1 MDIVIISVANPI
13 LIGLYEDRKLIK
25 TFTQDGKSS
34 DIIPKIFSEILDEYA
49 LKRVF
54 YVNSPGSYMAIKVA
68 YVFLKTICIVKNI
81 ELFASSG
88 FNFNQ
93 NSPIKALGKKYFINN
108 SGSIHIDFIN
118 ENEKLY
124 DFVLPNILDEQIF
137 TQDNLP
143 QYNLP
148 AV

>member
-81 ELFASSG
+81 ELFATSG

-118 ENEKLY
+118 ENEKIY